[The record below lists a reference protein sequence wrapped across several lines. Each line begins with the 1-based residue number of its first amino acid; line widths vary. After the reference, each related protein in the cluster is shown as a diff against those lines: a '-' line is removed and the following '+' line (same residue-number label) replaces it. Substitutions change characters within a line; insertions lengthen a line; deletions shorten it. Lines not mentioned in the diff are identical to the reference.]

1 MSEPSP
7 STRFRGVALSIVA
20 AGVALA
26 PVILLAGSN
35 LGFEPIAGAGGVA
48 VESRGAGNLADQE
61 TLGASGVLP
70 QTGRLSSD
78 LMAAIDALPHQR
90 SGRGLRLPLARR
102 AVRIRRCIAR
112 SLCHARR

>member
-7 STRFRGVALSIVA
+7 PTRFRGVALSIVA

>member
-35 LGFEPIAGAGGVA
+35 LGFEPIAGAGQFTY
-48 VESRGAGNLADQE
+48 N
-61 TLGASGVLP
+61 ASEEDDTSP
-70 QTGRLSSD
+70 
-78 LMAAIDALPHQR
+78 IP
-90 SGRGLRLPLARR
+90 
-102 AVRIRRCIAR
+102 
-112 SLCHARR
+112 